1 MTSIPPVIELRQYTL
16 HPGQRDVLIA
26 LFEREFVEPQEAAG
40 LRVVGTFRD
49 LDDPDRYVWLRGFA
63 DLAMRPVAL
72 AAFYDGPVWQRH
84 RTAANA
90 TMVDSDDVLLLRAV
104 NPQAQVG
111 AAGVVTATICPLGA
125 GAPDALV
132 SQFERLVRPQ
142 WLAAGAD
149 WLVGLVTDTAPN
161 NYPRLPVREGESAIV
176 WLSGFAD
183 EAAQRRHTEQLAALP
198 EWAAWRTHLAAAPQ
212 TLQLAPTARSAIA
225 PAFIGR
231 PGDFDFLVGRWA
243 VRNRR
248 LKARHVGSTDWDEFD
263 AVNQAWT
270 HLNGLHRAHAG
281 PCHGALGHPLDQ
293 QPRRPLGTAG
303 ARRLLWRPGRVL
315 WRRPGRGPAGDGAL
329 PLGAPG
335 CRPGALDAGLRAFR
349 WRLGDQL
356 GHGDDAHRLKSMP
369 GVRVAMQ
376 SLHGGGRPIDMAS
389 AYSLAHMPAPAPRA
403 RRAEA
408 WTTGI

>member
-132 SQFERLVRPQ
+132 SQFDRLVRPQ

-149 WLVGLVTDTAPN
+149 WLVGFVTDTAPN

-183 EAAQRRHTEQLAALP
+183 EAAQRRHAEQLAAQP
-198 EWAAWRTHLAAAPQ
+198 EWAAWRIHLAAAPQ
-212 TLQLAPTARSAIA
+212 TLRLAPTARSAIA

-270 HLNGLHRAHAG
+270 HLDGSVSVDEIAFTTRGFSGCTVRTLDLATGRWAIHWINSRVGRLEPPVHGGFCGDRGEFYGDDLDEGRPVTVRFLWERLGADRARWTQAF
-281 PCHGALGHPLDQ
+281 ALS
-293 QPRRPLGTAG
+293 
-303 ARRLLWRPGRVL
+303 
-315 WRRPGRGPAGDGAL
+315 DGAWETNWVMEMTRI
-329 PLGAPG
+329 A
-335 CRPGALDAGLRAFR
+335 
-349 WRLGDQL
+349 
-356 GHGDDAHRLKSMP
+356 
-369 GVRVAMQ
+369 
-376 SLHGGGRPIDMAS
+376 
-389 AYSLAHMPAPAPRA
+389 
-403 RRAEA
+403 
-408 WTTGI
+408 